1 MVTRPIHMNPYE
13 FVLVSALRALQLKS
27 GSVPRVEG
35 DHGATTTAQLEVAQG
50 HVTRADGVETV
61 GERQCVWQL

>member
-27 GSVPRVEG
+27 GSVPRVDG
-35 DHGATTTAQLEVAQG
+35 GHAATTTAQLEVAHG